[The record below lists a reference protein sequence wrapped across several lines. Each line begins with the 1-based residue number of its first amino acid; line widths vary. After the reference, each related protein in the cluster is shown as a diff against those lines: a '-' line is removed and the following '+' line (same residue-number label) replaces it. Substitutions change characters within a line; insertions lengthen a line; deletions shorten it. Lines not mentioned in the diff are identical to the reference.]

1 MKITKYGH
9 ACFTVEENGETLV
22 IDPGGFSQDFIPN
35 STITAIVITHEHGD
49 HFDPDT
55 LAAIYAKNPHS
66 TLISTKEIVATMP
79 DHQSIAVKP
88 ADTLQLGAFELEFF
102 GGTHAEIHKSMPAI
116 ANLGVLINHTLYYPG
131 DALTLP
137 NLPIKT
143 LALPVAAPWVKIS
156 EVIDFL
162 IAAKPNFAF
171 PTHDAILSKE
181 GQQIVDRVV
190 GAIAEEH
197 AISYKRLSISME
209 V

>member
-49 HFDPDT
+49 HFDPYT

-79 DHQSIAVKP
+79 
-88 ADTLQLGAFELEFF
+88 
-102 GGTHAEIHKSMPAI
+102 IHKSMPAI

-197 AISYKRLSISME
+197 AITYKRLSISME